1 MDFISEKHLSNY
13 SDRWF
18 LVSAR
23 VPVRQ
28 CIWLC
33 FGYVIES
40 LILIQEMTSS
50 NSDFGHPS
58 VSFWLLSDQ
67 CSSRG
72 DCSYLLCGLFHYL
85 EPRRQVQMATRA

>member
-1 MDFISEKHLSNY
+1 
-13 SDRWF
+13 
-18 LVSAR
+18 
-23 VPVRQ
+23 
-28 CIWLC
+28 
-33 FGYVIES
+33 
-40 LILIQEMTSS
+40 MTSS